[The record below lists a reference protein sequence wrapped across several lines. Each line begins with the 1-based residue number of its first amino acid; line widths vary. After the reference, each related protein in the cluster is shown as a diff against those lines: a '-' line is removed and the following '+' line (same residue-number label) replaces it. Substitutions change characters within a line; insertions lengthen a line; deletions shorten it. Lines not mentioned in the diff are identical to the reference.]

1 MEKASEADAGVR
13 GRRGRRRFSKRR
25 AAAAAVE
32 TVAVAEE
39 IGSVEVG
46 RMGGKKSTRESSIED

>member
-1 MEKASEADAGVR
+1 MEKAAEEDAGLR
-13 GRRGRRRFSKRR
+13 GRGGRGRFSKRR

-39 IGSVEVG
+39 IASVEVG
-46 RMGGKKSTRESSIED
+46 RRGGKKSTR